1 MKLKVKLKIFF
12 ETIGKHR
19 WFFLVVIVVVL
30 GFLLRVYNISD
41 YRQIVEDEALHS
53 YVAYE
58 FQKNHLRLYT
68 DIWSPQSQTPI
79 SFGLQALS
87 FYLFGYNRFAVRFV
101 SVALGTLTI
110 PLIYFIGRK
119 IYDREVGL
127 FASIIYAV
135 YLPYTVEIDRWG
147 YDSSFIT
154 PFVVLGMYFLAS
166 FLKDIDHK
174 NQKLFLS
181 GFFLGTAFMLKLYSF
196 PVILVSFTLILMMR
210 LKIKG
215 LRKKIYSFLLSQICF
230 TLGLAVI
237 PVVTLVFL
245 HSTGALEPY
254 ITAVMSGRIIT
265 ISLEEKVTRLMGYFK
280 RTSFMLV
287 LSVPIMIYGVS
298 SRDKR
303 KLLLVLWYIVPL
315 IILSLMPNFVD
326 SIFHFT
332 SPALAIIGA
341 VTLVHLLNE
350 AFRRNQSRNFKF
362 QYLSNIRARRLS
374 VIVILILTV
383 VVCNA
388 WTNFGYWYHFSYSSK
403 PSVEGQVEIS
413 NFIMQNTNESEKIF
427 VTDASLAILS
437 QRSIVK
443 VGEIR
448 IAGFY
453 SDIFGYDYLTY
464 VGIQDYPQ
472 GIITPEDVLQ
482 AIQFERPK
490 LIISAE
496 RGTAFVAADYFV
508 WNGDPKWLTP
518 GIGAWVLKNYR
529 FLREFDNAYGKY
541 KIWIDQKPQIFL
553 FEDFE
558 DSNSSSTGKIWTIQT
573 LGEKTDY
580 SFSQERDHP
589 IYGNSSA
596 KINYFFSGEEHEY
609 VILSMKGQQ
618 TLDLSSFISISV
630 WIRGDETQNA
640 VWIEVVDTDGREEEV
655 FAGTLDLFGSRNFI
669 VPLSNYEE
677 IDLSRISEIRVLI
690 DNNSVP
696 HASTGEVYID
706 EIMFIG

>member
-1 MKLKVKLKIFF
+1 MKLKVKPKILFK
-12 ETIGKHR
+12 TIGKRR
-19 WFFLVVIVVVL
+19 WFFFVVIVVVL
-30 GFLLRVYNISD
+30 GFLLRVYNISN

-53 YVAYE
+53 YVSYE
-58 FQKNHLRLYT
+58 FQKNHLRLYI

-110 PLIYFIGRK
+110 PLVYFIGRK

-147 YDSSFIT
+147 YDSSYIT

-196 PVILVSFTLILMMR
+196 PAILVSFTLILMMS
-210 LKIKG
+210 LKIKS
-215 LRKKIYSFLLSQICF
+215 LRKKISSFLLSQIRF

-237 PVVTLVFL
+237 PVATLVFL

-254 ITAVMSGRIIT
+254 ITAVMSGRMIT
-265 ISLEEKVTRLMGYFK
+265 ISLEDKVTRLIGYFN
-280 RTSFMLV
+280 RASFILA
-287 LSVPIMIYGVS
+287 LSVPIMIYGVA

-332 SPALAIIGA
+332 SPALAIMGA

-350 AFRRNQSRNFKF
+350 AFRCNQSRNFKF
-362 QYLSNIRARRLS
+362 QYLSNMRARRFS

-413 NFIMQNTNESEKIF
+413 NFIMQNTNEFEKIF

-437 QRSIVK
+437 QRSIVM

-482 AIQFERPK
+482 EIQFEKPK
-490 LIISAE
+490 LIVSAE
-496 RGTAFVAADYFV
+496 RGTAFVAADYLI

-529 FLREFDNAYGKY
+529 FLMKFDNAYGRY
-541 KIWIDQKPQIFL
+541 NIWIDQKPQILL

-558 DSNSSSTGKIWTIQT
+558 DFNSSTGKIWAIQT
-573 LGEKTDY
+573 LGDKTGY
-580 SFSQERDHP
+580 SFSQERNHP
-589 IYGNSSA
+589 IYGNGSA
-596 KINYFFSGEEHEY
+596 KINYLFSGEEHEY
-609 VILSMKGQQ
+609 VRLSMKSQQ
-618 TLDLSSFISISV
+618 TLDLTSFISISV
-630 WIRGDETQNA
+630 WIRGDETQN
-640 VWIEVVDTDGREEEV
+640 VVSIGVVDTDGREEAV
-655 FAGTLDLFGSRNFI
+655 LAATLDFSGSRNFI
-669 VPLSNYEE
+669 VPLSSYEE

-696 HASTGEVYID
+696 HASIGEVYVD